1 MADYS
6 IPETLDYLLS
16 FKLQDL
22 SLFSYHIYYQS
33 THTNPYQT
41 HYFQTIITTT
51 NISIITFFQ
60 SFTHI
65 IHYPFIK
72 SNITIKHY
80 QFCLTHTIPSQRNDI
95 HFTQHSLSFISHYS
109 TIISSFLFNI
119 TEYNHGNIIFIIH
132 YSYHSFLISIYIYT
146 LISYQFYS
154 YLTIHVNHFL
164 SHRLQHQF
172 VIILLELFPLF
183 SNIPLSF
190 V

>member
-16 FKLQDL
+16 FKPQDL

-33 THTNPYQT
+33 THTNSYQT

-80 QFCLTHTIPSQRNDI
+80 QFCVTHTVASQRNDI
-95 HFTQHSLSFISHYS
+95 HFNPHSLSFISHYS
-109 TIISSFLFNI
+109 TIFYYHLF
-119 TEYNHGNIIFIIH
+119 
-132 YSYHSFLISIYIYT
+132 
-146 LISYQFYS
+146 
-154 YLTIHVNHFL
+154 
-164 SHRLQHQF
+164 
-172 VIILLELFPLF
+172 
-183 SNIPLSF
+183 IPIQYY
-190 V
+190 

>member
-33 THTNPYQT
+33 THTNLYQT

-60 SFTHI
+60 SFIHI

-80 QFCLTHTIPSQRNDI
+80 QSILLIQLHHSATTFISFMRQFGSPITPFHISPFHSFHSTFTFIHISLFYYILLSSLHSYSILLNTITGILFS
-95 HFTQHSLSFISHYS
+95 SFI
-109 TIISSFLFNI
+109 
-119 TEYNHGNIIFIIH
+119 
-132 YSYHSFLISIYIYT
+132 
-146 LISYQFYS
+146 
-154 YLTIHVNHFL
+154 
-164 SHRLQHQF
+164 
-172 VIILLELFPLF
+172 
-183 SNIPLSF
+183 
-190 V
+190 

>member
-16 FKLQDL
+16 SNYWNHLYSHIISITNHSQFYLHS
-22 SLFSYHIYYQS
+22 SLNYILTHINYQS
-33 THTNPYQT
+33 THTNSYQT

-80 QFCLTHTIPSQRNDI
+80 QFCVTHTVASQRNDI
-95 HFTQHSLSFISHYS
+95 HFIHA
-109 TIISSFLFNI
+109 TI
-119 TEYNHGNIIFIIH
+119 
-132 YSYHSFLISIYIYT
+132 
-146 LISYQFYS
+146 
-154 YLTIHVNHFL
+154 
-164 SHRLQHQF
+164 R
-172 VIILLELFPLF
+172 
-183 SNIPLSF
+183 IPKYAIPH
-190 V
+190 